1 MRGIVLMN
9 LAMAFFTLND
19 TAMKAV
25 MEVLPMMQAIG
36 LRGLLATLALAG
48 IAWRMGVLLP
58 PLAPRDRRLILWR
71 TLAELVATLSF
82 LAALIHMPIAEI
94 SAILQVLP
102 LAMTLAAALFLGER
116 VGWRRVLAIATG
128 FLGVLLVIRPG
139 GEAFNIWALS
149 GLLSVAAVVLRDL
162 ATRRLAQAV
171 PSVFIA
177 MVTAGAVMLMGFA
190 GSLLGEWVTP
200 GPREVGLILL
210 AAAALILGL
219 VTVVAAMRVG
229 DVAVVSPFRYAS
241 LLWAIVLG
249 WLVFGH
255 LPDALAL
262 TGAVLIVASGVF
274 TLLREQKLKRARP
287 T

>member
-1 MRGIVLMN
+1 MN